1 MLPFIDKREKLL
13 KIVELREGI
22 KVVVDIFLLLITIAK
37 NVHWVEELLILDSI
51 TSIYILNTFTMNLHF
66 IPKQFG
72 FQTYLNRIVLF
83 QGIVIKLKQENIHKT
98 LD

>member
-1 MLPFIDKREKLL
+1 M

-37 NVHWVEELLILDSI
+37 NVRWVEELLILDSI
-51 TSIYILNTFTMNLHF
+51 TSIYKLNTFTMNLHF
-66 IPKQFG
+66 IPKHFG

>member
-1 MLPFIDKREKLL
+1 
-13 KIVELREGI
+13 
-22 KVVVDIFLLLITIAK
+22 
-37 NVHWVEELLILDSI
+37 
-51 TSIYILNTFTMNLHF
+51 MNLHF

-98 LD
+98 LDWQKYAGGAIYTGFYLYFFFYIMQQEPRREATENNGTLFSLVRKRLGRDRVLVAKEKK

>member
-1 MLPFIDKREKLL
+1 M
-13 KIVELREGI
+13 KIVDLRVGI
-22 KVVVDIFLLLITIAK
+22 MVVVDIFLLLITITK
-37 NVHWVEELLILDSI
+37 NVRWVEELLILEAV
-51 TSIYILNTFTMNLHF
+51 TSTFKLNTFTMSLHF

>member
-1 MLPFIDKREKLL
+1 M
-13 KIVELREGI
+13 KIVDLRVGI
-22 KVVVDIFLLLITIAK
+22 MVVVDIFLLLITITK
-37 NVHWVEELLILDSI
+37 NVRWVEELLILEAV
-51 TSIYILNTFTMNLHF
+51 TSTFKLNTFTMNLHF

-83 QGIVIKLKQENIHKT
+83 QGIVIKLKQEKIHKT

>member
-1 MLPFIDKREKLL
+1 
-13 KIVELREGI
+13 
-22 KVVVDIFLLLITIAK
+22 
-37 NVHWVEELLILDSI
+37 
-51 TSIYILNTFTMNLHF
+51 MNLHF

-98 LD
+98 LDWQKYAGGAIYTGFYLYFFLYNAARTQARSNREQWDIILACPEEIGTRLGFSRQREKIN

>member
-1 MLPFIDKREKLL
+1 M

-37 NVHWVEELLILDSI
+37 NVRWVEELLILDSI
-51 TSIYILNTFTMNLHF
+51 TSIYKLNTFTMNLHF